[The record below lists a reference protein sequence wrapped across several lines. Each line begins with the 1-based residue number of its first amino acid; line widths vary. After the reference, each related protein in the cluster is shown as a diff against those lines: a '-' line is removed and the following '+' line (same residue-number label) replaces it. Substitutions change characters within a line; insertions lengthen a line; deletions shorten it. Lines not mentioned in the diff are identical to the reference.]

1 MRDIMAKEVTSSTDY
16 VREIAERE
24 NQIDQLLKIIRE
36 MALKDALTGV
46 YNHANFHERLQSEI
60 ARAQRF
66 SSQVSLILIDID
78 DFRAFNEKHG
88 HIVGDQALVVLGQI
102 IRTYLRR
109 YDVPARYG
117 GEEFALILPDTS
129 LGDAHKVAERIRAT
143 VTDRE
148 IATGH
153 STTHFTIS
161 LGIAQFP
168 SQADSAMVLIACA
181 EAALQQAKHSGK
193 NRSEIFVP

>member
-1 MRDIMAKEVTSSTDY
+1 MAKEVNPTTDFR
-16 VREIAERE
+16 REIAERE

-36 MALKDALTGV
+36 MALKDALTGI
-46 YNHANFHERLQSEI
+46 YNHANFHERLLSEI

-66 SSQVSLILIDID
+66 SSQVSLVLIDID
-78 DFRAFNEKHG
+78 DFRAFNEQHG

-117 GEEFALILPDTS
+117 GEEFAVILPDTS
-129 LGDAHKVAERIRAT
+129 LEDAQKVAERIRAT
-143 VTDRE
+143 VVERE

-153 STTHFTIS
+153 ATTHFTIS
-161 LGIAQFP
+161 LGLAHFP
-168 SQADSAMVLIACA
+168 AQADSAMVLVACA

-193 NRSEIFVP
+193 NRSEIFIP

>member
-1 MRDIMAKEVTSSTDY
+1 MAKELIPSVDY
-16 VREIAERE
+16 AREIAERE

-66 SSQVSLILIDID
+66 SSQVSLLLIDID
-78 DFRAFNEKHG
+78 DFRAFNEQHG
-88 HIVGDQALVVLGQI
+88 HIVGDQALVVLGQT

-109 YDVPARYG
+109 YDSPARYG
-117 GEEFALILPDTS
+117 GEEFAVILPDTS
-129 LGDAHKVAERIRAT
+129 LEDAQKVAERVRMN
-143 VTDRE
+143 VEGRE

-153 STTHFTIS
+153 ATTHFTIS
-161 LGIAQFP
+161 LGIAHYP
-168 SQADSAMVLIACA
+168 TQADTAMVLIACA

-193 NRSEIFVP
+193 NRTEIFVP

>member
-1 MRDIMAKEVTSSTDY
+1 MAKEVNPTADFH
-16 VREIAERE
+16 REIAERE

-46 YNHANFHERLQSEI
+46 FNHANFHERLQSEI

-78 DFRAFNEKHG
+78 DFRAFNEQHG

-109 YDVPARYG
+109 YDIPARYG
-117 GEEFALILPDTS
+117 GEEFAVILPDTS
-129 LGDAHKVAERIRAT
+129 LEDAQKVAERIRAT
-143 VTDRE
+143 VVERE

-153 STTHFTIS
+153 ATTHFTIS
-161 LGIAQFP
+161 LGLAHFP
-168 SQADSAMVLIACA
+168 AQADSAMVLVACA
-181 EAALQQAKHSGK
+181 EAALQQAKHNGK
-193 NRSEIFVP
+193 NRCEIFVP

>member
-1 MRDIMAKEVTSSTDY
+1 MPKEANPSEDY
-16 VREIAERE
+16 AREIAERE

-46 YNHANFHERLQSEI
+46 FNHANFHERLQSEI
-60 ARAQRF
+60 SRAQRF

-78 DFRAFNEKHG
+78 DFRVFNEQHG

-117 GEEFALILPDTS
+117 GEEFAVILPDTS
-129 LGDAHKVAERIRAT
+129 TEDAQKVAERIRT
-143 VTDRE
+143 NVTERE
-148 IATGH
+148 IAAGH
-153 STTHFTIS
+153 TTTHFTVS
-161 LGIAQFP
+161 LGIANFP
-168 SQADSAMVLIACA
+168 GQADSGLVLVACA
-181 EAALQQAKHSGK
+181 EAALQHAKELGK

>member
-1 MRDIMAKEVTSSTDY
+1 MAKDVNPSTDY
-16 VREIAERE
+16 TREIAERE

-36 MALKDALTGV
+36 MALKDALTGI

-78 DFRAFNEKHG
+78 DFRKFNEQHG

-102 IRTYLRR
+102 VRTYLRK
-109 YDVPARYG
+109 YDIPARYG
-117 GEEFALILPDTS
+117 GEEFAIILPDAT
-129 LGDAHKVAERIRAT
+129 LEDAQKVAERIRQT
-143 VTDRE
+143 VLERE

-153 STTHFTIS
+153 ATTHFSIS
-161 LGIAQFP
+161 SGIAHFP
-168 SQADSAMVLIACA
+168 SHADSSMVLVACG
-181 EAALQQAKHSGK
+181 EAALQQAKQSGK
-193 NRSEIFVP
+193 NRVEIFVP

>member
-1 MRDIMAKEVTSSTDY
+1 MAKELNSSVDY
-16 VREIAERE
+16 AREIAERE

-36 MALKDALTGV
+36 MALKDSLTGV

-66 SSQVSLILIDID
+66 SSQVSLLLIDID
-78 DFRAFNEKHG
+78 DFRAFNEQHG

-117 GEEFALILPDTS
+117 GEEFGIILPDTS
-129 LGDAHKVAERIRAT
+129 LEDAQKVAERIRLNVAE
-143 VTDRE
+143 RE

-153 STTHFTIS
+153 ATTHFTIS
-161 LGIAQFP
+161 MGISHFP
-168 SQADSAMVLIACA
+168 VHADSAMVLVACG
-181 EAALQQAKHSGK
+181 EAALQQAKQAGK

>member
-1 MRDIMAKEVTSSTDY
+1 MTKEVNPSTDLQK
-16 VREIAERE
+16 EIAERE

-36 MALKDALTGV
+36 MALKDPLTGV

-60 ARAQRF
+60 SRAQRF
-66 SSQVSLILIDID
+66 SSKVSLILIDID
-78 DFRAFNEKHG
+78 DFRAFNDHHG

-117 GEEFALILPDTS
+117 GEEFAVILPDT
-129 LGDAHKVAERIRAT
+129 AAEEAQKVAERIRTT
-143 VTDRE
+143 VAERE

-153 STTHFTIS
+153 ATTHVTVS
-161 LGIAQFP
+161 LGIAQYP
-168 SQADSAMVLIACA
+168 VQADSAMVLVACA
-181 EAALQQAKHSGK
+181 EAALQQAKQSGK
-193 NRSEIFVP
+193 NRSEIFVS

>member
-1 MRDIMAKEVTSSTDY
+1 MAKEVNSSREHT
-16 VREIAERE
+16 REIAERE

-46 YNHANFHERLQSEI
+46 YNHANFHERLQSEM

-66 SSQVSLILIDID
+66 SSQVALVLIDID
-78 DFRAFNEKHG
+78 NFRAFNEQHG

-102 IRTYLRR
+102 VRTYLRK

-117 GEEFALILPDTS
+117 GEEFAIILPDAT
-129 LGDAHKVAERIRAT
+129 LEDARKVAERIRQN
-143 VTDRE
+143 VLERE

-153 STTHFTIS
+153 ATTHFSIS
-161 LGIAQFP
+161 LGIAHFP
-168 SQADSAMVLIACA
+168 SHADSAMVLVACA
-181 EAALQQAKHSGK
+181 EAALQQAKHLGK

>member
-1 MRDIMAKEVTSSTDY
+1 MAKEVNPTTDFH
-16 VREIAERE
+16 REIAERE

-66 SSQVSLILIDID
+66 SSQVSLVLIDID
-78 DFRAFNEKHG
+78 DFRAFNDQHG

-117 GEEFALILPDTS
+117 GEEFAVILPDTS
-129 LGDAHKVAERIRAT
+129 LEDAQKVAERIRAT
-143 VTDRE
+143 VVERE

-161 LGIAQFP
+161 LGIAHFP
-168 SQADSAMVLIACA
+168 AQADSAMVLVACA
-181 EAALQQAKHSGK
+181 EAALQQAKHNGK
-193 NRSEIFVP
+193 NRSEIFIP

>member
-1 MRDIMAKEVTSSTDY
+1 MAKELVPSVDY
-16 VREIAERE
+16 AREIAERE

-66 SSQVSLILIDID
+66 SSQVSLLLIDID
-78 DFRAFNEKHG
+78 DFRAFNEQHG
-88 HIVGDQALVVLGQI
+88 HIVGDQALVVLGQT

-109 YDVPARYG
+109 YDSPARYG
-117 GEEFALILPDTS
+117 GEEFAVILPDTS
-129 LGDAHKVAERIRAT
+129 LEDAQKVAERVRMN
-143 VTDRE
+143 VEGRE

-153 STTHFTIS
+153 ATTHFTIS
-161 LGIAQFP
+161 LGIAHYP
-168 SQADSAMVLIACA
+168 TQADTAMVLIACA

-193 NRSEIFVP
+193 NRTEIFVP

>member
-1 MRDIMAKEVTSSTDY
+1 MAKELERSVDY
-16 VREIAERE
+16 GKEIAERE

-66 SSQVSLILIDID
+66 SSQVSLLLIDID
-78 DFRAFNEKHG
+78 DFRSFNEQHG
-88 HIVGDQALVVLGQI
+88 HIVGDQVLVVLGQI

-109 YDVPARYG
+109 YDIPARFG
-117 GEEFALILPDTS
+117 GEEFAVILPDTS
-129 LGDAHKVAERIRAT
+129 AVDALKVAQRIRANAAER
-143 VTDRE
+143 D

-153 STTHFTIS
+153 STTRFTIS
-161 LGIAQFP
+161 LGLSHFP

-181 EAALQQAKHSGK
+181 EAALRHAKQSGK

>member
-1 MRDIMAKEVTSSTDY
+1 MPKEANPSEDY
-16 VREIAERE
+16 AREIAERE

-46 YNHANFHERLQSEI
+46 FNHANFHERLQSEI
-60 ARAQRF
+60 SRAQRF

-78 DFRAFNEKHG
+78 DFRVFNEQHG

-117 GEEFALILPDTS
+117 GEEFAVILPDTS
-129 LGDAHKVAERIRAT
+129 TEDARKVAERIRT
-143 VTDRE
+143 NVMERE
-148 IATGH
+148 IAAGH
-153 STTHFTIS
+153 TTTHFTVS
-161 LGIAQFP
+161 LGMANFP
-168 SQADSAMVLIACA
+168 GQADSGLVLVACA
-181 EAALQQAKHSGK
+181 EAALQHAKELGK